1 MNDRPR
7 TGPLTRALGGSYDAR
22 TRALALRVAFRA
34 AAASALA
41 LAIAV
46 ALGALFPAGAAA
58 GWVRLAA
65 LALAVIGA
73 LAWAVRAAARLSLGF
88 EDYLERIEQRFPE
101 VRSWLRNALDFES
114 RPPRDTSAELALA
127 LQKETARRLDA
138 VPLRTLRPRLEP
150 RVPGV
155 VLGAALAALL
165 VLGIASPERAR
176 QSWRTLWNPALA
188 APAVRLVVEPGSVRV
203 TPGAALAVRAR
214 VWNSAQRPRIM
225 RGGPAVEAVA
235 EGAGPGG
242 ERRWR
247 FDLTQLTREEVY
259 RVRAASAES
268 PSYRISMAGEPS
280 PLSFE
285 FEIQAPAYA
294 RLPLQRGA
302 ATRGDLAALKG
313 ARARVEVTFDRDIE
327 TLGVTLPGGAAARFT
342 ALTPRRW
349 QGEIAV
355 DREGDYELHA
365 RASSGEGRYRYRITP
380 LPDAPPVLAVRTPE
394 GDLDLP
400 TGQQLPL
407 EVLGQDDLGLS
418 ELRLQY
424 RKDPTAPWA
433 AVPLARFEK
442 QPREAR
448 YEGHWDAS
456 VLALLPGETAT
467 FRFELYD
474 DNAVSGRGV
483 AVSPSFELR
492 FPSLSDL
499 YEHVDATQGGVQT
512 TLEKA
517 AEKTRELQKSL
528 DRMSRQIAPRGVP
541 SSNPAHERNEELKNA
556 LDRQQDISQ
565 QIDQASE
572 KLRES
577 IEQAAEREAFNQQMT
592 AKLKEMADLLQQIQS
607 PEFREALKRMRE
619 ALEQLDRRPVEQ
631 QLPQWRD
638 QNKEMLENLERTLAL
653 LKMLRQEEKLEALS
667 QRAQELLAKQETLNK
682 EHESASAKPESK
694 PSEDANKPPDANKSS
709 EGSNK
714 QGPDSEHQPEGAPRK
729 SDAAK
734 ERAEQL
740 AAEQEKAAEQT
751 EELARDVQQMEKE
764 LDSQNEQEA
773 MEESAQ
779 EMSGEASPAQREAAR
794 NASKLERQKAAQSGK
809 RASQSLQRA
818 AQRLQN
824 LLAQRSQQ
832 RDGADLAAVRR
843 AAQDLNALQREAESN
858 LESGMSP
865 NQRADR
871 QTDLSEG
878 VARVSDSLYTLAAK
892 TPFISPKLGE
902 ALGRAMD
909 NLSSSGKDLASGN
922 RQRGEDAGRAGSDA
936 LNEAVIE
943 LRQSE
948 SSMCQNPGNG
958 NPGGRGKSMSEQM
971 GEMGERQGQINR
983 ETKRISQRL
992 SEQMRMSSGDQAEMQ
1007 RLSAEQA
1014 RIREQV
1020 EQMQRDEGERQKLLG
1035 RLDQAQREMKEVEEA
1050 LSSGNVDGETQEKQQ
1065 RILSRMLDAQRSINR
1080 RDFDPMRES
1089 RPGEDVARRSPSE
1102 IPADMLSE
1110 TDRLRLDLLKAEADR
1125 YPSQY
1130 RAFIESYL
1138 RSLNGNRR

>member
-1 MNDRPR
+1 MNSRPR
-7 TGPLTRALGGSYDAR
+7 HSPLTRALGGSYDAR
-22 TRALALRVAFRA
+22 TRALALRVALRASA
-34 AAASALA
+34 AAGM
-41 LAIAV
+41 AV
-46 ALGALFPAGAAA
+46 AVAVTVGALFPAGAAA
-58 GWVRLAA
+58 GWVRLGA
-65 LALAVIGA
+65 LALAVIAA
-73 LAWAVRAAARLSLGF
+73 LAWAARASARLSLGF

-127 LQKETARRLDA
+127 LQEETARRLDS
-138 VPLRTLRPRLEP
+138 VPLRTLSPRLEP
-150 RVPGV
+150 RVPGAI
-155 VLGAALAALL
+155 LGSALVALL

-176 QSWRTLWNPALA
+176 HSWRTLWNPTLA
-188 APAVRLVVEPGSVRV
+188 APPVRLVVEPGSVRV

-214 VWNSAQRPRIM
+214 VWNSAQRPRIV
-225 RGGPAVEAVA
+225 RGGPGVEAVA

-247 FDLTQLTREEVY
+247 FDLTQLTREEIY
-259 RVRAASAES
+259 KVRAASAES

-280 PLSFE
+280 PVSFE

-313 ARARVEVTFDRDIE
+313 ATARLEVTFDRDLE
-327 TLGVTLPGGAAARFT
+327 TLGVTLPGGAARHFT

-380 LPDAPPVLAVRTPE
+380 LPDAPPVIAVRTPE

-424 RKDPTAPWA
+424 RKDPGAPWVN
-433 AVPLARFEK
+433 VPLARFEK

-448 YEGHWDAS
+448 YEGHWDAAA
-456 VLALLPGETAT
+456 LALLPGETAT

-492 FPSLSDL
+492 FPSLSEL

-528 DRMSRQIAPRGVP
+528 DRMSRQVAPRGVP
-541 SSNPAHERNEELKNA
+541 SSNPAHERSEELKSA

-592 AKLKEMADLLQQIQS
+592 AKLKEMAELLQQIQS

-638 QNKEMLENLERTLAL
+638 QNREMLENLERTLAL
-653 LKMLRQEEKLEALS
+653 LKLLRQEEKIEALA
-667 QRAQELLAKQETLNK
+667 QRAKELQAKQETLNR
-682 EHESASAKPESK
+682 EHEAETANPESKRPEDARKSPQGEPRQGSEQKQPESASK
-694 PSEDANKPPDANKSS
+694 NPDA
-709 EGSNK
+709 
-714 QGPDSEHQPEGAPRK
+714 AR
-729 SDAAK
+729 
-734 ERAEQL
+734 ERAESL
-740 AAEQEKAAEQT
+740 AAEQEKAAERT
-751 EELARDVQQMEKE
+751 EELAHDVRQMEQE
-764 LDSQNEQEA
+764 LESPGEQEA

-779 EMSGEASPAQREAAR
+779 EMSQEASPAQREASRSA
-794 NASKLERQKAAQSGK
+794 AKLERQKAAQSGK
-809 RASQSLQRA
+809 RAGQSLERA

-824 LLAQRSQQ
+824 LLAQRSQE

-843 AAQDLNALQREAESN
+843 AAQDLNSLQREAESN
-858 LESGMSP
+858 LQSSIPP

-902 ALGRAMD
+902 ALGRAMES
-909 NLSSSGKDLASGN
+909 LSSSGKDLATGN
-922 RQRGEDAGRAGSDA
+922 RQRGEESGRAGSDA
-936 LNEAVIE
+936 LNEAVLE

-948 SSMCQNPGNG
+948 SSMCKNPGAG
-958 NPGGRGKSMSEQM
+958 APGGRGKSMSEKM
-971 GEMGERQGQINR
+971 GEMGERQSQVNR
-983 ETKRISQRL
+983 DTKRISQRL
-992 SEQMRMSSGDQAEMQ
+992 SEQMRMSASDQAEMQ
-1007 RLSAEQA
+1007 RLSEEQA
-1014 RIREQV
+1014 RIRQQV
-1020 EQMQRDEGERQKLLG
+1020 EEMQREEDERQKLLG

-1050 LSSGNVDGETQEKQQ
+1050 LRSGNVDGETQQTQQ

-1089 RPGEDVARRSPSE
+1089 RPGEEVARRSPAE
-1102 IPADMLSE
+1102 IPGEMLRE

-1125 YPSQY
+1125 YPAQY